1 MFSSRSNRKIVLPP
15 DRLQGNPK
23 RGADAS
29 YPEDIGKEPSEE
41 RRKTLRPQRK
51 RMGGPLVQR
60 EKSN

>member
-51 RMGGPLVQR
+51 
-60 EKSN
+60 EWEDH